1 MRQFVSDYFVIV
13 AVVVVMFVMAAGTAA
28 SFRGGQPWAG
38 FLQTVQAAR
47 R

>member
-1 MRQFVSDYFVIV
+1 MRQFISDYFVIV
-13 AVVVVMFVMAAGTAA
+13 AVVVVMFVMGAGTGA

-38 FLQTVQAAR
+38 FIKIVQAAR